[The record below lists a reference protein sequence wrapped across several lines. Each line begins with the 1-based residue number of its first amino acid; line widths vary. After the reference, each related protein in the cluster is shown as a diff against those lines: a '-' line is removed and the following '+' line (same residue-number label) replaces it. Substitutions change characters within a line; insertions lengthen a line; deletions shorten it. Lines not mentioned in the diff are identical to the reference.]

1 MRFRTLILGLAGAL
15 LSAHV
20 SWAQL
25 DTETPAQPSLDPKQ
39 ISAPFVP
46 GELVVGLESGNLAL
60 PLVAME
66 MVGTITAQN
75 PPIQSFVIKLAP
87 NLTMQDAGEFLRT
100 IPGVRYVEPNYLAFA
115 FATPNDPR
123 YSQQYGPQRIQANL
137 AWDIWQPQRTVYIAI
152 IDTGI
157 DSNHPDLT
165 NKMRR
170 HTNGAVYGWNTLNNT
185 TNALDDNGHGT
196 HCAGIAAAE
205 INNGVGI
212 AGVAAWNPNVANS
225 RAYVQL
231 MPVKVLSASGSGSY
245 DSVAR
250 GITWAADNGAHI
262 LSLSLGGAGG
272 SQQLQDAVNYAWNRG
287 CLVVVAAGNGASSS
301 PQYPAFYTNSIA
313 VAATDSSDR
322 LASFSQYGSWVDIAA
337 PGVGILSTIPNNSYT
352 AYDGTSMACP
362 HVAGAAAVLWSHNG
376 SLTNAQ
382 LRSALETNVDPY
394 QPFSGRTI
402 APNAGRLNVY
412 RALQAV
418 SNPTQPSLSS
428 LSLNPTSVVGGN
440 SSTGTVTLSGPA
452 PSGGFVVS
460 LSSSNTNVATVPSTV
475 TVPAGATSAN
485 FTVSTQAVS
494 SATSVTITAS
504 AGGVSRSATL
514 TVNPPSSGVTLQSL
528 TISPT
533 SVVGGNSATGT
544 VTLSGPAPS
553 GGFVVSLSSS
563 NTNVA
568 TVPSTVTV
576 PAGATSANFTISTRA
591 VSSATSVTITASAG
605 GVSRSATLT
614 VNPSPSVTLQSLTIS
629 PTNIVGGNTATGTVT
644 LSGPAP
650 AGGVVV
656 QLRSSSSRA
665 SVPSTV
671 TVPAGATSAR
681 FTIQTRST
689 FWPFVET
696 VTITAS
702 YNGVSRSAQ
711 LTVWF

>member
-1 MRFRTLILGLAGAL
+1 MRFRMLILGLAGAL
-15 LSAHV
+15 LSAHL

-25 DTETPAQPSLDPKQ
+25 DTETPAQPSLDPAQ
-39 ISAPFVP
+39 IDAPFVHD
-46 GELVVGLESGNLAL
+46 ELVVGLESGDLAL
-60 PLVAME
+60 PMLAME

-75 PPIQSFVIKLAP
+75 PPINSFVIKLAP
-87 NLTMQDAGEFLRT
+87 NLTMQDAGEFLRAL
-100 IPGVRYVEPNYLAFA
+100 PGVRYVEPNYLAFA
-115 FATPNDPR
+115 FATPNDPSF
-123 YSQQYGPQRIQANL
+123 SQQYGPQRIQANL

-170 HTNGAVYGWNTLNNT
+170 HSNGAVYGWNTLNNT

-212 AGVAAWNPNVANS
+212 AGVAAWNPNVANA

-231 MPVKVLSASGSGSY
+231 MPVKVLSASGSGSL
-245 DSVAR
+245 DAVAR

-262 LSLSLGGAGG
+262 LSLSLGAGSGA
-272 SQQLQDAVNYAWNRG
+272 QQLQDAVNYAWNRG
-287 CLVVVAAGNGASSS
+287 CLVVVAAGNGGSSS
-301 PQYPAFYTNSIA
+301 PQYPAYYTNSIA
-313 VAATDSSDR
+313 VAATDSADR

-337 PGVGILSTIPNNSYT
+337 PGVGILSTIPNNRYAS
-352 AYDGTSMACP
+352 YDGTSMACP

-382 LRSALETNVDPY
+382 LRAALETNVDPY
-394 QPFSGRTI
+394 QPYSGRTL

-418 SNPTQPSLSS
+418 GGGGPTQPSLNS

-440 SSTGTVTLSGPA
+440 SSTGTVTLTAPA
-452 PSGGFVVS
+452 PSGGFVVN
-460 LSSSNTNVATVPSTV
+460 LSSSNTNIATVPSTV

-485 FTVSTQAVS
+485 FTVST
-494 SATSVTITAS
+494 
-504 AGGVSRSATL
+504 
-514 TVNPPSSGVTLQSL
+514 
-528 TISPT
+528 
-533 SVVGGNSATGT
+533 
-544 VTLSGPAPS
+544 
-553 GGFVVSLSSS
+553 
-563 NTNVA
+563 
-568 TVPSTVTV
+568 
-576 PAGATSANFTISTRA
+576 RA

-605 GVSRSATLT
+605 SVSRTATLT
-614 VNPSPSVTLQSLTIS
+614 VNPSSSNVTLQSLTIS
-629 PTNIVGGNTATGTVT
+629 PTSVWGGRSATGTVT

-681 FTIQTRST
+681 FTIQTRSAFSIT
-689 FWPFVET
+689 T
-696 VTITAS
+696 VTITAT

>member
-212 AGVAAWNPNVANS
+212 AGVAAWHPNVANS

-231 MPVKVLSASGSGSY
+231 MPVKVLDAIGSGSY
-245 DSVAR
+245 DNVAR

-262 LSLSLGGAGG
+262 LSLSLGGAFW
-272 SQQLQDAVNYAWNRG
+272 SRQMQDAVNYAWNRG
-287 CLVVVAAGNGASSS
+287 CLVVAAAGNGGSSS
-301 PQYPAFYTNSIA
+301 PRYPAYYTNCIA

-337 PGVGILSTIPNNSYT
+337 PGVGILSTIPNNRYAS
-352 AYDGTSMACP
+352 YDGTSMACP
-362 HVAGAAAVLWSHNG
+362 HVAGAAAVLWSHNP

-382 LRSALETNVDPY
+382 LRSALETNVNPY
-394 QPFSGRTI
+394 QPYNGRTI

-418 SNPTQPSLSS
+418 S
-428 LSLNPTSVVGGN
+428 
-440 SSTGTVTLSGPA
+440 PA
-452 PSGGFVVS
+452 M
-460 LSSSNTNVATVPSTV
+460 LK
-475 TVPAGATSAN
+475 
-485 FTVSTQAVS
+485 
-494 SATSVTITAS
+494 
-504 AGGVSRSATL
+504 
-514 TVNPPSSGVTLQSL
+514 SL

-533 SVVGGNSATGT
+533 SVRGGS
-544 VTLSGPAPS
+544 
-553 GGFVVSLSSS
+553 
-563 NTNVA
+563 
-568 TVPSTVTV
+568 
-576 PAGATSANFTISTRA
+576 
-591 VSSATSVTITASAG
+591 
-605 GVSRSATLT
+605 
-614 VNPSPSVTLQSLTIS
+614 
-629 PTNIVGGNTATGTVT
+629 TATGTVT
-644 LSGPAP
+644 LSRSAP
-650 AGGVVV
+650 AGGAVV
-656 QLRSSSSRA
+656 QLHSSSDRA
-665 SVPSTV
+665 SVPSSITI
-671 TVPAGATSAR
+671 PAGATSAR
-681 FTIQTRST
+681 FTIQTHPVYSHT
-689 FWPFVET
+689 D
-696 VTITAS
+696 VTITAT
-702 YNGVSRSAQ
+702 YNGVSRW
-711 LTVWF
+711 TRFIIMWF